1 MWVALRIVFYVSVD
15 RCLNVTRKSLQE
27 IALNTNVF
35 TPTISTCPFYKTC
48 YLFELKKAYER

>member
-27 IALNTNVF
+27 IALNINVF
-35 TPTISTCPFYKTC
+35 TLTISCPFYTTC
-48 YLFELKKAYER
+48 YLFELKKAYES